1 MGPLPTG
8 FDGAFGRIQVWVI
21 GGSGPPARME
31 VRREGRRALARTM
44 KPPTG
49 TGARDEQYQTPAEP
63 RRARSG
69 SFEPLPYGVI
79 RASTLVEGLVRAL
92 WFTHGPEGLTG
103 RPHMEVR
110 GLISMPPRC
119 PGALCL
125 TCDAAPPPT

>member
-49 TGARDEQYQTPAEP
+49 AGARDEQYQTPDRTPA
-63 RRARSG
+63 G
-69 SFEPLPYGVI
+69 TLGVI
-79 RASTLVEGLVRAL
+79 RASTLVEGLVRVFC
-92 WFTHGPEGLTG
+92 FTHDPEGLTG
-103 RPHMEVR
+103 RPLMEV
-110 GLISMPPRC
+110 GGDIS
-119 PGALCL
+119 
-125 TCDAAPPPT
+125 